1 MGIPFVFWSVQES
14 LVTTMGKLVLLFI
27 VLIKMN
33 NPLVYATNFRA
44 NKKWLL
50 LTIAMVLTALYGMNT
65 YTEFLYFQF

>member
-1 MGIPFVFWSVQES
+1 
-14 LVTTMGKLVLLFI
+14 MGKLVLLFI